1 MQYSFSGRV
10 ALVTGAGSGIGEAI
24 ARLLASNGLNVV
36 VSDVSADN
44 AQRVT
49 SLINA
54 EGGHAVANV
63 ADVACIDEVQ
73 AAVACAVDTFGDLHF
88 AVNNAGIGG
97 DQSPAGELDPA
108 AWRRVIA
115 ASGEPS
121 SLQTARYAS
130 AERCGRVLRM
140 KPRRIGCHK
149 GAGISTTRRSDRN
162 SPR

>member
-63 ADVACIDEVQ
+63 AMHVQLLGPDGALLDEKIR
-73 AAVACAVDTFGDLHF
+73 D
-88 AVNNAGIGG
+88 
-97 DQSPAGELDPA
+97 
-108 AWRRVIA
+108 
-115 ASGEPS
+115 
-121 SLQTARYAS
+121 
-130 AERCGRVLRM
+130 
-140 KPRRIGCHK
+140 
-149 GAGISTTRRSDRN
+149 
-162 SPR
+162 